1 LSEAAFSPELAY
13 LEFTMAQSLYRKA
26 VADLTSDQRREV
38 RRVAARQ
45 REIEARV
52 LAAPDATGVCI
63 PEATLMSALG
73 EIRERYGNEAEFAAD
88 LAANGLSQSALEA
101 ALRRGLAVDAV
112 LERVSA
118 QAPAVSDTDAE
129 LFYRLHID
137 RFVRPERRRASHI
150 LVTINEGFEENRRES
165 ARARIAAIARRLARD
180 AGRFAEQAM
189 KHSECPTALQDGMLG
204 EYRRGQLFGT
214 LDAALFALQQGA
226 LSDVV
231 ESPLGFHILRCD
243 AILAPG
249 AMLLAEALPR
259 VRAMLAGDRARGIQR
274 AWLRQ
279 LLGGDRAPPCPAPK
293 SNVA

>member
-1 LSEAAFSPELAY
+1 
-13 LEFTMAQSLYRKA
+13 M
-26 VADLTSDQRREV
+26 
-38 RRVAARQ
+38 
-45 REIEARV
+45 
-52 LAAPDATGVCI
+52 I
-63 PEATLMSALG
+63 PALG

-88 LAANGLSQSALEA
+88 LAANGLSQAALEA
-101 ALRRGLAVDAV
+101 AVRRGLAVDAV

-150 LVTINEGFEENRRES
+150 LVTLSEGFEENRRES
-165 ARARIAAIARRLARD
+165 ARARIAAIATRLARD
-180 AGRFAEQAM
+180 AGRFAEQAL

-214 LDAALFALQQGA
+214 LDAALFALQEGA

-231 ESPLGFHILRCD
+231 ESPLGFHVLRCD

-249 AMLLAEALPR
+249 AVPLADALPR
-259 VRAMLAGDRARGIQR
+259 VRAMLAGNCARGIQR

-279 LLGGDRAPPCPAPK
+279 LLSGDRAPACPAPE
-293 SNVA
+293 SNVG